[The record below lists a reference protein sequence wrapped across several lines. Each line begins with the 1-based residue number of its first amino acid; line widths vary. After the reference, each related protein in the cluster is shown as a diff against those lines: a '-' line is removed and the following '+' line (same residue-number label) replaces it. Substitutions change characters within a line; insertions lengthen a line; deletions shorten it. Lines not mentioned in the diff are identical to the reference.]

1 MEKNKKT
8 QQQIVPVQRLDG
20 VQKETKVATIAFIG
34 VGNMGAPMANN
45 LIKAGHQLCIH
56 DRVPACMAAVPGAK
70 VAPTASQAVEG
81 ATVVFSMLPE
91 SHHVEALYLHEQK
104 LLSHIAPNTLVI
116 DCSTI
121 SPASSRKVA
130 QEAAARGISMLDAP
144 VSGGTNGAVAGTLTF
159 MVGGD
164 ANAFTTANPYLQA
177 MGKNIFHAGGAGAGQ
192 VAKIANN
199 MMLGIQMAGACEALA
214 LGVANGMDPHVLS
227 HIMRVSSGG
236 NWALEKYNPWPG
248 VMEGVPAANDY
259 AGGFGVDLML
269 KDLGLAA
276 GAALDTDS
284 TITLGET
291 AREVFAQHSQR
302 GHGKRDFSSVLLSIK
317 RNPSD

>member
-1 MEKNKKT
+1 
-8 QQQIVPVQRLDG
+8 
-20 VQKETKVATIAFIG
+20 VATIAFIG

-45 LIKAGHQLCIH
+45 LIKAGHQLCVY
-56 DRVPACMAAVPGAK
+56 DLVPACMAAVPKAK
-70 VAPTASQAVEG
+70 VASCAQEAVEG
-81 ATVVFSMLPE
+81 AAFVISVLPE
-91 SHHVEALYLHEQK
+91 SHHVEALYLHDQK
-104 LLSHIAPNTLVI
+104 LLSHISSDTLVI

-130 QEAAARGISMLDAP
+130 IEAATRGIAMLDAP
-144 VSGGTNGAVAGTLTF
+144 VSGGTNGAAAGTLTF

-164 ANAFTTANPYLQA
+164 ANTLLTANPVLQA
-177 MGKNIFHAGGAGAGQ
+177 MGKNIFHAGDAGAGQ

-214 LGVANGMDPHVLS
+214 LGVANGMDPAVLS
-227 HIMRVSSGG
+227 NIMRVSSGG
-236 NWALEKYNPWPG
+236 NWAIEKYNPWPG
-248 VMEGVPAANDY
+248 VMAGVPAANDY

-276 GAALDTDS
+276 GAAIDTDS

-291 AREVFAQHSQR
+291 ARELFAQHSQR
-302 GHGKRDFSSVLLSIK
+302 GYGKRDFSSVLLSIK